1 MALSQGKVQING
13 QVREVEPA
21 AMLLAPELTNIKDS
35 IEGTQEQE
43 TQRRKEIFALQPDG
57 SARKIVVIKE
67 GNQWVL
73 HRTTLDQIK

>member
-1 MALSQGKVQING
+1 MGSPGG
-13 QVREVEPA
+13 S
-21 AMLLAPELTNIKDS
+21 APELTNIKDS